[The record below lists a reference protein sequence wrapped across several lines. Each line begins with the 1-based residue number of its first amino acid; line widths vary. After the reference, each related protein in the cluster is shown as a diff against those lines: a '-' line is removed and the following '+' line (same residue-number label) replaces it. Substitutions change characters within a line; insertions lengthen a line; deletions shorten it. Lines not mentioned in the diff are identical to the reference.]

1 MKTEGAGDKNNI
13 YIYNLSR
20 SAPTTHFTSIL
31 VSKDRPLEIKQIN
44 EFYFD
49 NNVRRKPSP

>member
-1 MKTEGAGDKNNI
+1 MKTEGTGDKNNI

-31 VSKDRPLEIKQIN
+31 VSKDRPLEIKHIN
-44 EFYFD
+44 KFYSD
-49 NNVRRKPSP
+49 NNLRRKPSP